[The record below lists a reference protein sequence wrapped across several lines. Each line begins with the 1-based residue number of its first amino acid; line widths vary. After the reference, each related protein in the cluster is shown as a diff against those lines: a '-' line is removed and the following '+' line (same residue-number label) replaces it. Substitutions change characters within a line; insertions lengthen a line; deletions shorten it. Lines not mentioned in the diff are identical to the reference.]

1 LKKRSHSNNEGMA
14 YVAALDIWVDIYLAS
29 GTGASTA
36 SAFNATIMAT
46 RNWMDFV
53 DDGKAVKKRMLRDFE
68 FQVAATGSNEETNIS
83 GSNNPVTT
91 GGSGRIGGHVDTVG
105 RRLISNYFL
114 EDCCGAL
121 WQWLDEQS
129 TRWDFTTAWGWYD
142 LPGSKGSLYNGA
154 GTAGIGDVKLLAGG
168 HWGDGTY
175 CGSRAR
181 FAAYYRWA
189 TIAYIGVRYCA
200 RNVIK

>member
-1 LKKRSHSNNEGMA
+1 MA

-36 SAFNATIMAT
+36 SAFNATIMDT
-46 RNWMDFV
+46 RDWMDFV
-53 DDGKAVKKRMLRDFE
+53 DDATAVKKRMLRDFE
-68 FQVAATGSNEETNIS
+68 FQVAAAGSNEETNIS
-83 GSNNPVTT
+83 GSSDPVTT
-91 GGSGRIGGHVDTVG
+91 GGGSRVGGHSDTAS
-105 RRLISNYFL
+105 RRMISNYFL

-168 HWGDGTY
+168 HWGIGAI

-181 FAAYYRWA
+181 TANSSRWSTSA
-189 TIAYIGVRYCA
+189 VIGCRYCA